1 LLGILLIDK
10 PLGCS
15 SHDVVNTIRRQLGT
29 KRVGHAGTLDPLA
42 TGLLVVAVGPA
53 TRFLQY
59 LPLEPKEYEGTML
72 FGKRTSTYD
81 AEGEVLSENLVPEDL
96 ENVLAAIKP
105 KFMGLIEQIPP
116 MHSAVKVAGKPL
128 YKYARQG
135 EEVDRQKRT
144 IHISSLEFGPTDGAS
159 VDFRLVCSG
168 GTYVR
173 TLADDIG
180 QALGCGAYLT
190 RLRRTRVG
198 RFGLSGAVGL
208 DEVST
213 TKLLPLRRALEPM
226 HVVGLNERQTESIRE
241 GRQVTIS
248 EESATVDAMARGSR
262 TKAINP
268 GSEPSAERSS
278 PIASEPDL
286 DARRAA
292 FGASLVA
299 LADPHGEV
307 FSVARLLG
315 NLVQPECVIP
325 SEALD
330 GSV

>member
-1 LLGILLIDK
+1 MLGILLIDK

-29 KRVGHAGTLDPLA
+29 KRIGHAGTLDPLA

-81 AEGEVLSENLVPEDL
+81 AEGEVLGEGPVPEDL
-96 ENVLAAIKP
+96 AKQLAALKP
-105 KFMGLIEQIPP
+105 KFTGLIEQIPP

-144 IHISSLEFGPTDGAS
+144 IHISSLEFGRFDGAS

-173 TLADDIG
+173 TLAEDLG
-180 QALGCGAYLT
+180 QTLGCGAYLT

-241 GRQVTIS
+241 GRQVTIADNNE
-248 EESATVDAMARGSR
+248 EESP
-262 TKAINP
+262 KAQGP
-268 GSEPSAERSS
+268 RPKASPSELSTQHSALER
-278 PIASEPDL
+278 
-286 DARRAA
+286 
-292 FGASLVA
+292 ASLVA
-299 LADPHGEV
+299 LADPHGQV

-330 GSV
+330 GTV